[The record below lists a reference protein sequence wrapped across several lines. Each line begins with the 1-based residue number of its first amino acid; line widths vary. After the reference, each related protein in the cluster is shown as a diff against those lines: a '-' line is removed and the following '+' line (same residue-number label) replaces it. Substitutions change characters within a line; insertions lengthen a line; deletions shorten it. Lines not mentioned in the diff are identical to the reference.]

1 MIEIN
6 DDETASRILTEAKQA
21 TGDER
26 EQMADAVIAYGEKKA
41 KQEYNDAD
49 KHFSKLFTDQAYFEQ
64 EKATNTAVLESPD
77 PDQAAKRTLIG
88 AYMEHKMGRPID
100 TMSYQVE
107 RDAFSMSAYG
117 QKNINDGQLFDFISG
132 DYEAAK
138 ED

>member
-6 DDETASRILTEAKQA
+6 DDETAYRILTEAKQA

-64 EKATNTAVLESPD
+64 EKAANVAVQESID
-77 PDQAAKRTLIG
+77 PDQTAKSAAIG
-88 AYMEHKMGRPID
+88 AWLEHRTGRPVD

-107 RDAFSMSAYG
+107 KPR
-117 QKNINDGQLFDFISG
+117 
-132 DYEAAK
+132 
-138 ED
+138 